1 MSFRW
6 WSSCVSDAGR
16 RRRNNEDAFLAM
28 EDVGVW
34 VVADGMGG
42 HLRGDLA
49 SKTIVDTFSG
59 LGKHDSLDEKVEQV
73 QHRLDVANQ
82 RILEISRR
90 EGGTMGSTVVALIVH
105 EGTWVCMWAGDSRAY
120 RLSRGSFRQVT
131 HDHSMFQE
139 HLDRGDDSATI
150 NPRFA
155 NRITRAVGATARLS
169 LEARQGTLKD
179 GDIFLLC
186 TDGLNK
192 EVADH
197 EMFDLID
204 TYDCDDAASR
214 LLQLSLDRGARD
226 NVTVA
231 VIRFES
237 LTGTREINDE
247 SAVPRGF
254 KAFRAR
260 FGLDAPGMVGGLRG

>member
-6 WSSCVSDAGR
+6 WSSCMSDAGK
-16 RRRNNEDAFLAM
+16 RRRNNEDAYLAM
-28 EDVGVW
+28 EDIGLW
-34 VVADGMGG
+34 LVADGMGG

-49 SKTIVDTFSG
+49 SKTIVDTFAG
-59 LGKHDSLDEKVEQV
+59 LGKSDSLQEAVHQV
-73 QHRLDVANQ
+73 QHRLRLANQ
-82 RILEISRR
+82 RILELSRR

-105 EGTWVCMWAGDSRAY
+105 EGAWACLWAGDSRAY
-120 RLSRGSFRQVT
+120 RLSRGSFHQIS

-139 HLDRGDDSATI
+139 RLDRGDDSATI

-155 NRITRAVGATARLS
+155 NRITRAVGATGKLS
-169 LEARQGTLKD
+169 LEARQGSLKD

-186 TDGLNK
+186 SDGLNK
-192 EVADH
+192 EVEDH

-237 LTGTREINDE
+237 LTGTQDITEDT
-247 SAVPRGF
+247 AVPRGF

-260 FGLDAPGMVGGLRG
+260 LGLDAPGLVSGL